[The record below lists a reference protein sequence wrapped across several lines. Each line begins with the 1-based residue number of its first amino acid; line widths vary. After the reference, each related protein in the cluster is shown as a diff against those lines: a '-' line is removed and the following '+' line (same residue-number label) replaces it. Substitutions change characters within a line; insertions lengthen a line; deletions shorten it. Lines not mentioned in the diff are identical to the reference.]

1 MERIGEW
8 LPFSKAMYARKVPQ
22 YNLVG
27 GTDWERLVSTSL
39 MSAVTS
45 VAPFGGPIAVSLSS
59 SAKLSVFA
67 PSGRVIQEFSIPLDG
82 SGSAVAIGW
91 TKEESIMLLTSR
103 NHVLVYE
110 LSNVHGASSSTG
122 LVGPSFTF
130 KLIPV
135 GSPSIVAAF
144 AMRPSGA
151 IFVIQSGEDVA
162 SVESIIVEERKDPQ
176 ASSTKCIS
184 SIFHSLKGTTAT
196 AVEYLPNDATEED
209 ESLVYLGTSADKR
222 TKCGTVV
229 VVYIV
234 EDRAMDTKAK
244 IQGGV
249 QAMRIN
255 PTSEQIV
262 ILSGT
267 GTVTVSPLN
276 LESSR
281 LVINFGLPIVP
292 SALHWAGPRFV
303 ALSYKC
309 SSIDSYYS
317 DTESPIVTILI
328 PADESSPS
336 DVKFERLDWDQDGGS
351 GWCCTVQEVDGMR
364 VVTDSSYLFI
374 EDVPPAV
381 VDLCQLKPTS
391 EVGKFAHA
399 YRQMSSGNVSG
410 LTTIRDMV
418 HRLKGNFEQRVI
430 EPLLDAALGEFS
442 AVQQESILAAAADA
456 KSRCN
461 GFDTE
466 RYVDVVRRLR
476 ALNTLRRKENGLPLS
491 TRQYAYLSGS
501 ESLRSLSP
509 SEMQVILDRLVN
521 RGAYQLAFDISTAL
535 KQRSQKILI
544 QWSCALVQDRTVDD
558 VTLAHMIAKVMSQ
571 HSGASYIEAARA
583 ASLCGRQTLAI
594 HLLQQEQR
602 AQQQVFL
609 LMQMGQ
615 EDLALQ
621 KACESDEVD
630 LIILVLC
637 KLIAQRSEQQILN
650 AFSTNPKAQQWLTIG
665 SMYFRPWRKI
675 HRRLLEDTNKCHQQG
690 YRELHRILTN
700 DRDGPAS
707 AAAAADASGPLGDKF
722 DGKSSRG
729 DRAASS
735 SDSNPADD
743 AEADEYD
750 ELEEL
755 RDATDDEE
763 DAATK
768 KSSSGITDIMGDL
781 FKKKDKK
788 KSKGEDAGKSSKKT
802 ASKSEPELAI
812 PAAPTGPIVL
822 DNVPIRR
829 RIDGTNIITSDDMI
843 HLCGYFT
850 PNSPAELD
858 GKWCRNHMA
867 LLEEQRL
874 LVEETGMEM
883 FMNQSVIQT
892 VELCYRYDMDSV
904 AERIVK
910 KFHVN
915 DKKFAFAKLR
925 ALCSACRWTEVDKM
939 FGAGAGIKPKSFKS
953 CIGFGPIISTLH
965 QYDRQ
970 QQAAQFVPRLED
982 VCQRVEWYVK
992 LDAFQ
997 AAIDDAFSEE
1007 SPELIQQ
1014 VLKKARNP
1022 TIVEYG
1028 NRKLKE
1034 LQ

>member
-1 MERIGEW
+1 
-8 LPFSKAMYARKVPQ
+8 
-22 YNLVG
+22 
-27 GTDWERLVSTSL
+27 
-39 MSAVTS
+39 
-45 VAPFGGPIAVSLSS
+45 
-59 SAKLSVFA
+59 
-67 PSGRVIQEFSIPLDG
+67 
-82 SGSAVAIGW
+82 
-91 TKEESIMLLTSR
+91 
-103 NHVLVYE
+103 
-110 LSNVHGASSSTG
+110 
-122 LVGPSFTF
+122 
-130 KLIPV
+130 
-135 GSPSIVAAF
+135 
-144 AMRPSGA
+144 
-151 IFVIQSGEDVA
+151 
-162 SVESIIVEERKDPQ
+162 
-176 ASSTKCIS
+176 
-184 SIFHSLKGTTAT
+184 
-196 AVEYLPNDATEED
+196 
-209 ESLVYLGTSADKR
+209 
-222 TKCGTVV
+222 
-229 VVYIV
+229 
-234 EDRAMDTKAK
+234 MDTKSK

-255 PTSEQIV
+255 PTSEHIV

-267 GTVTVSPLN
+267 GALTVSPLN
-276 LESSR
+276 FESSR
-281 LVINFGLPIVP
+281 LVINFGLPLVA
-292 SALHWAGPRFV
+292 SALQWAGPRFV

-309 SSIDSYYS
+309 SSVDSYYS
-317 DTESPIVTILI
+317 DSESPLVTILI
-328 PADESSPS
+328 PADEDSPS

-351 GWCCTVQEVDGMR
+351 GWCSTAQEVDGLR
-364 VVTDSSYLFI
+364 VVTDSSYLLI
-374 EDVPPAV
+374 EDVPQAV

-391 EVGKFAHA
+391 EVGKFAQA

-442 AVQQESILAAAADA
+442 AVQQENILAAAADA
-456 KSRCN
+456 KSRCS

-476 ALNTLRRKENGLPLS
+476 ALNTLRRKEHGLPLS

-583 ASLCGRQTLAI
+583 ASGCGRQTLAI

-621 KACESDEVD
+621 KACDSDEVD

-637 KLIAQRSEQQILN
+637 KLIAQRSEQHILN
-650 AFSTNPKAQQWLTIG
+650 AFSTNPKAQQWLTLG

-675 HRRLLEDTNKCHQQG
+675 HRRLLEDANKGYQQG

-700 DRDGPAS
+700 DRDGPATSS
-707 AAAAADASGPLGDKF
+707 AGASGGPLGDRF
-722 DGKSSRG
+722 ESKSSRG

-735 SDSNPADD
+735 SDSNPADE

-750 ELEEL
+750 QLEEL
-755 RDATDDEE
+755 RDATDDE
-763 DAATK
+763 DDSKPK
-768 KSSSGITDIMGDL
+768 KSSSGITDLMGDL
-781 FKKKDKK
+781 FGKKDKK
-788 KSKGEDAGKSSKKT
+788 KKGEDSTKVGKKA
-802 ASKSEPELAI
+802 ASKSDAEHAPL
-812 PAAPTGPIVL
+812 PAPPTGPIL
-822 DNVPIRR
+822 LEDVPFRR
-829 RIDGTNIITSDDMI
+829 RIEGTNIITTDDMI
-843 HLCGYFT
+843 HLCSYFT
-850 PNSPAELD
+850 PNSAAELD

-883 FMNQSVIQT
+883 FMNQSVVQT
-892 VELCYRYDMDSV
+892 IELCYRYDMDNV
-904 AERIVK
+904 AERLVK

-915 DKKFAFAKLR
+915 EKKFTFAKLR

-939 FGAGAGIKPKSFKS
+939 FGAGAGIRPKSFKS

-992 LDAFQ
+992 LDSFQ
-997 AAIDDAFSEE
+997 AAIDDAFNEE